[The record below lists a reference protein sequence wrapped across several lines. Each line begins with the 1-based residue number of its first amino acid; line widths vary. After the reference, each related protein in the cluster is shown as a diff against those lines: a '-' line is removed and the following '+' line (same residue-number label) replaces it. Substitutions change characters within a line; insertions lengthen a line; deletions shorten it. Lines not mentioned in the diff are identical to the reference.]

1 MPERNL
7 LKLFLVALFLS
18 LLGSSTDASAQTGRA
33 IWALHD
39 GEKIERDDLRSPFK
53 RGNTVWDGKRIRLF
67 GARNEII
74 AFQLIVEAGATE
86 IKQLSVALPELKLGA
101 HRIAYRAPG
110 NDPSNSVGR
119 PIQLFTVNYLNVTKT
134 TEASWFYW
142 SKNAI
147 PADTTGWKP
156 VQLVPENAKAGKG
169 GFPVS
174 VAPQQNQA
182 IWIEIYTPRELPA
195 GLYRGQIQVKM
206 DGQTKRIPLELELF
220 DFTLPDENSL
230 PTMVYYEGSQPEL
243 YQGRNL
249 DAEYHRFGHRHR
261 VELIHEY
268 SIGRVKAAMSRF
280 TGADFTQAKGY
291 EGPGQG
297 VGNQIVPATFYGP
310 GKDFDERASAWRKSD
325 EWMTFLNQY
334 LPKARTFLYM
344 PDEPPPSQFPYI
356 RQIADN
362 IHSNPG
368 PGRTL
373 PVMVT
378 KKYVPELDGAIDI
391 WNGFIDFEAA
401 ARERA
406 KGHQYWTYGGGRP
419 VSGANLIDTTAV
431 DVRMLPWA
439 CFKAGVAVY
448 FQWHSVHWRHN
459 GQKQGERNQNV
470 WANPVTFDNRGQPN
484 KPIEDQ
490 NFANGDGVQMYPG
503 EDKLH
508 PDQDRGIAGPVGT
521 VQFANLRRGL
531 QDHLYLTM
539 ARQRGHAALVDE
551 LIKKLIPRV
560 YSEVKETDPV
570 GFSERGDD
578 YEQARYRLAQAIA
591 APKRP

>member
-1 MPERNL
+1 MLEKNQLRRIL
-7 LKLFLVALFLS
+7 LIFLTAFFLH
-18 LLGSSTDASAQTGRA
+18 LPAGLAQTGRA
-33 IWALHD
+33 VWAIGD
-39 GEKIERDDLRSPFK
+39 SEKIERDDLHSLFK
-53 RGNTVWDGKRIRLF
+53 RGNAVWNGRRIRLF

-86 IKQLSVALPELKLGA
+86 IKQLSVVLPELKCGT

-110 NDPSNSVGR
+110 NDPSNAVGR
-119 PIQLFTVNYLNVTKT
+119 PIQLFTVNYLNVTQT
-134 TEASWFYW
+134 TAARWFYW
-142 SKNAI
+142 SKNAL
-147 PADTTGWKP
+147 PPDTTGWKP
-156 VQLVPENAKAGKG
+156 VQLVPENAKAGRG
-169 GFPVS
+169 GFPVR
-174 VAPQQNQA
+174 VASQQNQA
-182 IWIEIYTPRELPA
+182 IWIEIYTARELPA
-195 GLYRGQIQVKM
+195 GIYRGQVQVMM
-206 DGQTKRIPLELELF
+206 DRQTKRIPIELELF

-249 DAEYHRFGHRHR
+249 DAEYHRFAHRHR
-261 VELIHEY
+261 VELTHGY
-268 SIGRVKAAMSRF
+268 SIEMVKAAMGRF
-280 TGADFTQAKGY
+280 TGADFTKAKGY
-291 EGPGQG
+291 EGPGEG
-297 VGNQIVPATFYGP
+297 IGNQIVPATFYGP
-310 GKDFDERASAWRKSD
+310 GKDFDERANAWRKAD
-325 EWMTFLNQY
+325 EWMIFLNQH

-344 PDEPPPSQFPYI
+344 PDEPPPSQYPYI

-368 PGRTL
+368 PGRAL
-373 PVMVT
+373 PIMVT
-378 KKYVPELDGAIDI
+378 KRYVKELDGAIDI
-391 WNGFIDFEAA
+391 WNGGMDFKEVAA
-401 ARERA
+401 ERA
-406 KGHQYWTYGGGRP
+406 KGRQYWTYGGGRP
-419 VSGANLIDTTAV
+419 ASGANLIDTPAT

-439 CFKAGVAVY
+439 CFKAGVSVY

-508 PDQDRGIAGPVGT
+508 PDQDRGIAGPIGT
-521 VQFANLRRGL
+521 VQLANLRRGL

-539 ARQRGHAALVDE
+539 ARQRGHSALVDE
-551 LIKKLIPRV
+551 LIKTLIPRV
-560 YSEVKETDPV
+560 HSEVQETDPI
-570 GFSERGDD
+570 GFAERGDD

-591 APKRP
+591 AKKRP